1 LEDSRD
7 WNEYSLD
14 PSVVVQSPLPFVRQL
29 SFFCCK
35 GGMAMSATHV
45 LAAPALLS
53 ALLVGAPAIEKA
65 GPGFLG
71 VQIRLGLNGNGL
83 EIVKVIEGAAAD
95 KAGLKAGD
103 LITQVDGEAVGPLQD
118 FVKMIGG
125 HKAGDKLKVTIFR
138 DGTTEDVKVVL
149 GEAPKEPPK
158 EDPPK
163 DK

>member
-1 LEDSRD
+1 M
-7 WNEYSLD
+7 
-14 PSVVVQSPLPFVRQL
+14 FATQL
-29 SFFCCK
+29 
-35 GGMAMSATHV
+35 
-45 LAAPALLS
+45 LAAPALIS
-53 ALLVGAPAIEKA
+53 AMLVGAPAIEKA

-83 EIVKVIEGAAAD
+83 EVVKVIEGAAAD

-103 LITQVDGEAVGPLQD
+103 LITEVDGEAVGPLQE

-138 DGTTEDVKVVL
+138 DGNTEDVTVVL
-149 GEAPKEPPK
+149 GEAPKELPK
-158 EDPPK
+158 VEPPK